1 MLEYKGIFEG
11 NFAHKKTISIYS
23 DTQKGEL
30 EGHFAN
36 NIVQVFTSRHPTYR
50 ARNIFNQTAQ
60 VFALL

>member
-11 NFAHKKTISIYS
+11 SFACKKTNSIYS

-36 NIVQVFTSRHPTYR
+36 TVVQVFTSCHPTYK
-50 ARNIFNQTAQ
+50 ARNIFKTAQ